1 MTYVKDSDKPVSLT
15 LTVPAAALIA
25 LAGGNL
31 DAARSKGLTTS
42 GDESQL
48 ASLFSVL
55 QPGNP
60 GFNIV
65 EP

>member
-1 MTYVKDSDKPVSLT
+1 M
-15 LTVPAAALIA
+15 
-25 LAGGNL
+25 
-31 DAARSKGLTTS
+31 DAARGNGLTAR
-42 GDESQL
+42 GDESQF

>member
-1 MTYVKDSDKPVSLT
+1 M
-15 LTVPAAALIA
+15 
-25 LAGGNL
+25 
-31 DAARSKGLTTS
+31 DAARGSGLTAS
-42 GDESQL
+42 GDQSQL

-55 QPGNP
+55 QPGDP